1 MERDMFWKQN
11 RAVGLHYGCGA
22 LGIRKAGSGGAIL
35 SDWKISGEET
45 SRRLARDCTSTEE
58 TMRQPSD
65 RLYTSFLFFFEQR
78 LYTSFVQQYRSID
91 LVHDRQLPG
100 GLGPSFYFL
109 SFITLM
115 QKYTGLLP
123 GPGPLLPKGPGRAPR
138 RPALWA
144 GPEVRNG

>member
-1 MERDMFWKQN
+1 MRMERDMFWKQN

-65 RLYTSFLFFFEQR
+65 RLYTSF
-78 LYTSFVQQYRSID
+78 VQQYRSID

-100 GLGPSFYFL
+100 GLGSSFLFSLFYNSNAKVHWSTTWARAPS
-109 SFITLM
+109 S
-115 QKYTGLLP
+115 Q
-123 GPGPLLPKGPGRAPR
+123 GPGAGAPSPRPMGRP
-138 RPALWA
+138 
-144 GPEVRNG
+144 